1 LQPVILATT
10 SRSLLFQ
17 AMTEEILEN
26 DGVLCRPSRSCV
38 LCGQEGETA
47 YGGLRDR
54 LFAAPGVWS
63 IRWCGGCRLA
73 WLDPRPLAGEVSKLY
88 REYYTHSQEGTN
100 PHWVR
105 DLKQFLKKA
114 TLRVWLG
121 YSDSEPD
128 LLQWLVGAALG
139 MVPAVRDIVELSVMC
154 LPGSSRGRLLDVGCG
169 SGLFLSAMR
178 QLGWEV
184 WGLEP
189 DPAAAEVVR
198 RRGFPV
204 VQAAVEEAE
213 LPAEGFDAVTMNH
226 VIEHVIDPVAAL
238 VRCAQATRPGGSVVL
253 TTPNWDSL
261 LHQRFKA
268 SWRGLE
274 PPRHLWIFTP
284 GSLAACAERAGLAVK
299 LVRTSARSASWIWQE
314 SRQIA
319 HDGCAPGGSPS
330 EATVLERLPG
340 TWLQF
345 KEDVARHF
353 AQVGE
358 EIVLVATRP

>member
-1 LQPVILATT
+1 MQPVILATT
-10 SRSLLFQ
+10 SRSPLFQ

-26 DGVLCRPSRSCV
+26 DGVLCRPARSCV

-73 WLDPRPLAGEVSKLY
+73 WLDPRPLAAEVSKLY

-178 QLGWEV
+178 RLGWEV
-184 WGLEP
+184 SGVEP
-189 DPAAAEVVR
+189 DPAPLPTPPTPAAAWPTETVR
-198 RRGFPV
+198 FHIPRPV
-204 VQAAVEEAE
+204 SVPETSLGGTSHSA
-213 LPAEGFDAVTMNH
+213 PRC
-226 VIEHVIDPVAAL
+226 L
-238 VRCAQATRPGGSVVL
+238 VRPAPFRAPHLRATATGRARYPS
-253 TTPNWDSL
+253 N
-261 LHQRFKA
+261 
-268 SWRGLE
+268 
-274 PPRHLWIFTP
+274 
-284 GSLAACAERAGLAVK
+284 LARLST
-299 LVRTSARSASWIWQE
+299 L
-314 SRQIA
+314 
-319 HDGCAPGGSPS
+319 PS
-330 EATVLERLPG
+330 
-340 TWLQF
+340 
-345 KEDVARHF
+345 
-353 AQVGE
+353 
-358 EIVLVATRP
+358 